1 MNKTVYTLF
10 FFIFILNTSLAQ
22 NVICGHDMVRAKM
35 EKMYPGYQKSVN
47 QTFEDAKSHSKNLRQ
62 ANTTYTIPV
71 VMHVVWKEEEEKIDS
86 SLILSQIEILNE
98 DFQRL
103 NADADEVRDE
113 FIGIVGNPMI
123 NFELQEIIYVE
134 TEAEYDVNIFTG
146 ALPDKVKFS
155 AQGGSDAVNTET
167 NLNIWICKIQPII
180 FAGEFG
186 GQLLGYA
193 YPPNDLNNWPQGAE
207 FPEDGFEGVVVDY
220 RTVGRNNPIPIQI
233 LPNQEVNLLKG
244 RTAVHEVG
252 HYLGLRHTWG
262 DNDPGFPNSCNVDD
276 GIEDT
281 PNSGTQSIFDCN
293 PYQNTCID
301 PTPDLPDMIENFMD
315 SSREN
320 CQNSFTAGQ
329 AALMRGVLETS
340 RCMLVDACQDVSTR
354 QLIKTHISIQ
364 PNPSTGLFN
373 IQSQE
378 VNIANFGFN
387 VFNSAGVIFPL
398 KLTNDSID
406 LSDFPPGIYFLQGHN
421 ETHLI
426 QQKLIK
432 M

>member
-10 FFIFILNTSLAQ
+10 LFIFALNTSFAQ
-22 NVICGHDMVRAKM
+22 NVICGHDLVRAKM
-35 EKMYPGYQKSVN
+35 EKMYPGYQKSVD

-62 ANTTYTIPV
+62 PNTIYTIPV
-71 VMHVVWKEEEEKIDS
+71 VVHVVWKEEEEKIDS
-86 SLILSQIEILNE
+86 SLILSQIEILND

-103 NADADEVRDE
+103 NEDAVEVRDE
-113 FIGIVGNPMI
+113 FLDVVGNPMI
-123 NFELQEIIYVE
+123 TFELQEIIYVE
-134 TEAEYDVNIFTG
+134 TEATYDVNIFTG
-146 ALPDKVKFS
+146 SLPDNVKFS
-155 AQGGSDAVNTET
+155 NQGGSDAVTTET
-167 NLNIWICKIQPII
+167 NLNIWICKIQPIE
-180 FAGEFG
+180 FAGQFG

-193 YPPNDLNNWPQGAE
+193 YPPNDLNNWPEGAV
-207 FPEDGFEGVVVDY
+207 FPEDDYEGVVLDY
-220 RTVGRNNPIPIQI
+220 RTVGSNNPIPIQI
-233 LPNQEVNLLKG
+233 LPNQVVNLLKG

-262 DNDPGFPNSCNVDD
+262 DADPGFPNSCNVDD

-281 PNSGTQSIFDCN
+281 PNSGIQSMFDCN
-293 PYQNTCID
+293 IYQNSCND
-301 PTPDLPDMIENFMD
+301 NPGDLPDMIENFMD
-315 SSREN
+315 SSRET

-354 QLIKTHISIQ
+354 QLLKTQINIQ
-364 PNPSTGLFN
+364 PNPSTGIFN
-373 IQSQE
+373 IQSLD
-378 VNIANFGFN
+378 VNISNFGFN
-387 VFNSAGVIFPL
+387 LFNSTGINFPI
-398 KLTNDSID
+398 KLNNGSID
-406 LSDFPPGIYFLQGHN
+406 LSNFPSGLYFLQGHN